1 MPPPAPLT
9 ASFAR
14 ANLGRGLKT
23 IGERRRCLARLVE
36 IGLWMKKASVPLVA
50 MGIIAGVAAGFRS

>member
-1 MPPPAPLT
+1 MPPPAPLA

-14 ANLGRGLKT
+14 ANFGRGLKT

-36 IGLWMKKASVPLVA
+36 IGLRMKK
-50 MGIIAGVAAGFRS
+50 